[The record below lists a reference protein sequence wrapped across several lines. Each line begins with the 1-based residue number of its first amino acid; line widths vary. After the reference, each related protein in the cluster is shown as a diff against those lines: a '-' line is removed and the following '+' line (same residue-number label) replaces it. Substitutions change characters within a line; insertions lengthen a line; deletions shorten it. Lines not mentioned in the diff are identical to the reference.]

1 MYVYIYRCVFKYPTV
16 ELNTCWHKVCQILY
30 LLHKVGTSMFPTVSK
45 YLPMMVCCHAQTGH
59 ICVHV
64 HLKPKPRGG
73 IGNGTGEGLLFLPI
87 GSDQAGSC
95 IASKVDA
102 KNSCAAVGLWVPD
115 PSRKRETLSGY
126 PSQFKLLTSFYW
138 FQSKSETSEIFR
150 AGIHSTDMESGKC
163 GKCALSRVSSKW
175 STPTENCLQP
185 TLEVLE
191 SDPL

>member
-1 MYVYIYRCVFKYPTV
+1 
-16 ELNTCWHKVCQILY
+16 
-30 LLHKVGTSMFPTVSK
+30 
-45 YLPMMVCCHAQTGH
+45 
-59 ICVHV
+59 
-64 HLKPKPRGG
+64 
-73 IGNGTGEGLLFLPI
+73 LFLPI

>member
-1 MYVYIYRCVFKYPTV
+1 MPGLVSFAQGGYFDVSNSLQVSS
-16 ELNTCWHKVCQILY
+16 NDG
-30 LLHKVGTSMFPTVSK
+30 LLPCPNWT
-45 YLPMMVCCHAQTGH
+45 
-59 ICVHV
+59 
-64 HLKPKPRGG
+64 HLRPCALKTKPRGG

-150 AGIHSTDMESGKC
+150 AGIHSTDMES
-163 GKCALSRVSSKW
+163 AANA
-175 STPTENCLQP
+175 P
-185 TLEVLE
+185 
-191 SDPL
+191 